1 MEIWVSDDG
10 KVDMY
15 ISPDLP
21 NLCKS
26 EAYPFVDQFL
36 RKKGLK
42 VENIDAWAF
51 HPGGAAILRGVQGG
65 LELSDEKMIESW
77 NVLKNYGNMSSA
89 TVWFALEEIFR
100 RKEDSAEHI
109 LAMTFG
115 PGISME
121 QVLLKKM

>member
-10 KVDMY
+10 KLDGA

-26 EAYPFVDQFL
+26 GAYPFVDQFL

-42 VENIDAWAF
+42 VENIDAWAI
-51 HPGGAAILRGVQGG
+51 HPGGAAILRGVQSG
-65 LELSDEKMIESW
+65 LELSDEKMMDSW
-77 NVLKNYGNMSSA
+77 NVLKNYGNMGSA
-89 TVWFALEEIFR
+89 SVWFVLEEIFK
-100 RKEDSAEHI
+100 RKETSAEHI
-109 LAMTFG
+109 VALTFG

>member
-10 KVDMY
+10 NLDCA

-26 EAYPFVDQFL
+26 GAYPFVDQFL

-42 VENIDAWAF
+42 VENIDAWAI

-65 LELSDEKMIESW
+65 LELSDEKMMDSW
-77 NVLKNYGNMSSA
+77 NVLKNYGNMSS
-89 TVWFALEEIFR
+89 TSVLFVLEEIFK
-100 RKEDSAEHI
+100 RKETSAEHI
-109 LAMTFG
+109 LALTFG

>member
-10 KVDMY
+10 NLDCA

-26 EAYPFVDQFL
+26 GAYPFVDQFL
-36 RKKGLK
+36 RKKGLE
-42 VENIDAWAF
+42 VENIDAWAV
-51 HPGGAAILRGVQGG
+51 HPGGPAILRGVQGG